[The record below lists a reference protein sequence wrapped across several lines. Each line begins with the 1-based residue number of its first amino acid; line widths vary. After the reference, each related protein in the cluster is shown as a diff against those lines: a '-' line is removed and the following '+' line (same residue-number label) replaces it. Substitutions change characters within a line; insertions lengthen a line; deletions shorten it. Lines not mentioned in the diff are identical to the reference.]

1 MCEIMKTIVIVDDQ
15 YTTRLLLSEI
25 IKGIDVGPKGTVHV
39 EAFPSVSES
48 FSWLESNT
56 ADLFIID
63 YMMEDMTGYE
73 MLKKLKSDNKYVK
86 TPIIAMSA
94 DDDVTVKYQFLED
107 GATDFLVKPIDYQE
121 CKLKCK
127 NLLGL

>member
-1 MCEIMKTIVIVDDQ
+1 MKNIVIVDDQ
-15 YTTRLLLSEI
+15 YTTRLILSEI
-25 IKGIDVGPKGTVHV
+25 IKGIDTGPIKSVQV
-39 EAFPSVSES
+39 EAFASVNES
-48 FSWLESNT
+48 FDWLKSNS

-73 MLKKLKSDNKYVK
+73 MLQKLKRDDKYAK

>member
-1 MCEIMKTIVIVDDQ
+1 MKNIVIVDDQ
-15 YTTRLLLSEI
+15 YTTRLILSEI
-25 IKGIDVGPKGTVHV
+25 IKGIDTGPIKSVQV
-39 EAFPSVSES
+39 ETFASVNES
-48 FSWLESNT
+48 FDWLKSNS

-73 MLKKLKSDNKYVK
+73 MLQKLKRDDKYAK